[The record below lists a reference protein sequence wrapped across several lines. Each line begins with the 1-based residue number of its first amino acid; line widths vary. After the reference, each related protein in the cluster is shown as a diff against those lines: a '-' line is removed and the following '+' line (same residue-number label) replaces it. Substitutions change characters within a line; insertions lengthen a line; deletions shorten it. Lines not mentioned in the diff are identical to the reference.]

1 MTPVNFTHRT
11 LLAFLVAFVL
21 GVPSILIALQLGASG
36 WGLTAAT
43 TPAMLIAS
51 LVDRDGFYGP
61 REPRQR

>member
-1 MTPVNFTHRT
+1 
-11 LLAFLVAFVL
+11 VL
-21 GVPSILIALQLGASG
+21 SVPSILIALQLGTSG

-61 REPRQR
+61 REPRQH

>member
-1 MTPVNFTHRT
+1 
-11 LLAFLVAFVL
+11 VL
-21 GVPSILIALQLGASG
+21 GVPSILIALLGGSG

-61 REPRQR
+61 REPCQP